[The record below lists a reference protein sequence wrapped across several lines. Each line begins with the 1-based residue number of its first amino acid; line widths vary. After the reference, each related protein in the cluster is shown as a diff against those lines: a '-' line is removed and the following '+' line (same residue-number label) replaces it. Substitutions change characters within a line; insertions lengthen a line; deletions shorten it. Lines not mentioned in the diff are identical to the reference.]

1 MTTKTVSTSPT
12 LADRAALLADLA
24 LDDLQRSELIAHIE
38 RKEQAMGAPVPEAE
52 VRLAGLLL
60 TTLRQEI
67 SVAMA
72 VANARRAMQL
82 PAVGEGV
89 EAFARGALALAAART
104 QDLRRLSLY
113 KDMLIPIL
121 TGLATEATQLAEEL
135 QGGRV

>member
-1 MTTKTVSTSPT
+1 MSAPTTST
-12 LADRAALLADLA
+12 LADRSGLLAGLA
-24 LDDLQRSELIAHIE
+24 LDDLQRSELLAHIE
-38 RKEQAMGAPVPEAE
+38 RKERAIGTSVPEAE

-60 TTLRQEI
+60 TTLRSEI

-89 EAFARGALALAAART
+89 EAFARGALALAAARA
-104 QDLRRLSLY
+104 QDQRRLSLY
-113 KDMLIPIL
+113 KDMLIPLL

-135 QGGRV
+135 QGGRP

>member
-1 MTTKTVSTSPT
+1 MMSAPTTST
-12 LADRAALLADLA
+12 LADRSGLLAGLA
-24 LDDLQRSELIAHIE
+24 LDDLQRSELLAHIE
-38 RKEQAMGAPVPEAE
+38 RKERAIGTSVPEAE

-60 TTLRQEI
+60 TTLRSEI

-89 EAFARGALALAAART
+89 EAFARGALALAAARA
-104 QDLRRLSLY
+104 QDQRRLSLY
-113 KDMLIPIL
+113 KDMLIPLL

-135 QGGRV
+135 QGGRP

>member
-1 MTTKTVSTSPT
+1 MSAPTTST
-12 LADRAALLADLA
+12 LADRSGLLADLA
-24 LDDLQRSELIAHIE
+24 LDDLQRSELLAHIE
-38 RKEQAMGAPVPEAE
+38 RKERAIGTSVPEAE

-60 TTLRQEI
+60 TTLRSEI

-89 EAFARGALALAAART
+89 EAFARGALALAAARA
-104 QDLRRLSLY
+104 QDQRRLSLH
-113 KDMLIPIL
+113 KDMLIPLL

-135 QGGRV
+135 QGGRP

>member
-1 MTTKTVSTSPT
+1 MMTASTPST
-12 LADRAALLADLA
+12 LTDRSLLLADLA

-60 TTLRQEI
+60 TTLRNEI

-89 EAFARGALALAAART
+89 EAFARGALALAAARA
-104 QDLRRLSLY
+104 QDPRRLSLY
-113 KDMLIPIL
+113 KDMLIPLL

-135 QGGRV
+135 QGGHR

>member
-1 MTTKTVSTSPT
+1 MMTATTPSTLT
-12 LADRAALLADLA
+12 DRSLLLADMA
-24 LDDLQRSELIAHIE
+24 LDDLQRSELIAHIA

-60 TTLRQEI
+60 TTLRNEI

-89 EAFARGALALAAART
+89 EAFARGALALAAARA
-104 QDLRRLSLY
+104 QDQRRLSLY
-113 KDMLIPIL
+113 KDMLIPLL

-135 QGGRV
+135 QGGHR

>member
-1 MTTKTVSTSPT
+1 MTASSPST
-12 LADRAALLADLA
+12 LADRSSLLTGLA

-38 RKEQAMGAPVPEAE
+38 RKEQAMGAQVPEAE

-60 TTLRQEI
+60 TTLRSEI

-82 PAVGEGV
+82 PAGGEGV
-89 EAFARGALALAAART
+89 EAFAHGALALAAARA
-104 QDLRRLSLY
+104 QDQRRLSLY
-113 KDMLIPIL
+113 KDMLIPLL

-135 QGGRV
+135 QGGHR

>member
-1 MTTKTVSTSPT
+1 MES
-12 LADRAALLADLA
+12 L
-24 LDDLQRSELIAHIE
+24 RSETAICPICRRDWLAEIGLSEISIEELLAHIE

-89 EAFARGALALAAART
+89 EAFARGALALAAARA
-104 QDLRRLSLY
+104 QDPRRLSLY